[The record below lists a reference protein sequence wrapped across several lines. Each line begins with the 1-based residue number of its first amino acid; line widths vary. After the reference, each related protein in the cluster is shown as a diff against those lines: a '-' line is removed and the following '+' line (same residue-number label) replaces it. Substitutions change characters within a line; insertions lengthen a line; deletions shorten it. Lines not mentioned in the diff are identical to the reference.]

1 MPPVPPVSSC
11 ATCATP
17 CHGVTL
23 CHPVP
28 SCAILC
34 HLSPLSGV
42 VNASLSPPRWLSPL
56 SLGACHILSPPL
68 AAVPNVPG
76 DCSPPVPSRRGCPLP
91 RAVPQAVPRA
101 VPSVSP
107 GLSPPYPPGVPCP
120 GPSPLCPLG
129 IPCPRLSPG
138 CPLGV
143 PRAVPWVSPA
153 VPWCPRAVPS
163 VSPAVPGCPRA
174 VPPCPLLSPPCPR
187 AVPWCPRAVP
197 PCPLLSPGCPLL
209 SPGVPGPSLRVPCCP
224 RRLRFLVKQLDS
236 GEVNV
241 EELRRHLECAASLLE
256 ALCIDETRQALDTE
270 DELREMGS
278 DAAVPSEVRDWLA
291 ATFTQQAR
299 AKGRRA
305 EEKPKFRSIVHAV
318 QAGIFVERMFRRTY
332 TAVGPSYSSSVL
344 NCLKGLDQWSFDVF
358 SLHRAAEE
366 HSLRTVVFELF
377 TRHNLNSRFKIPGAF
392 LTSLLEA
399 LESGYGKFRN
409 PYHNQ
414 VHAADVTQTVHC
426 FLLRTGMLHCLSEI
440 EVLAIVFAAAI
451 HDFEHTGTTNSFHIQ
466 TKSDTAI
473 LYNDRSVLENHHI
486 SAVFRLMQD
495 EELNIFVN
503 LTKDEFAELR
513 ALVIEMVLATDMSC
527 HFQQVKS
534 MKTALQQLER
544 LDKSK
549 VLSLLL
555 HAADI
560 SHPTKQWAVH
570 SRWTK
575 ALMEE
580 FFRQGDKEAELGLP
594 FSPLCDRTSTLVAQS
609 QIGFIDFI
617 VEPTFSVL
625 TDVAEKLVTPL
636 AEDGSKLSP
645 LSPSS
650 QWRQPSLDE
659 HLELGDIKADLA
671 GFRSTWTKHIQEN
684 KQKWKERAASGITN
698 QASIDELSPCEEPA
712 AAAAHS
718 ENGDV
723 E

>member
-1 MPPVPPVSSC
+1 ME
-11 ATCATP
+11 
-17 CHGVTL
+17 
-23 CHPVP
+23 
-28 SCAILC
+28 
-34 HLSPLSGV
+34 
-42 VNASLSPPRWLSPL
+42 PPR
-56 SLGACHILSPPL
+56 SL
-68 AAVPNVPG
+68 
-76 DCSPPVPSRRGCPLP
+76 
-91 RAVPQAVPRA
+91 
-101 VPSVSP
+101 P
-107 GLSPPYPPGVPCP
+107 GLEPDREALDPAGGC
-120 GPSPLCPLG
+120 PSPLEIKSAPSKKIWVKL
-129 IPCPRLSPG
+129 
-138 CPLGV
+138 
-143 PRAVPWVSPA
+143 RA
-153 VPWCPRAVPS
+153 
-163 VSPAVPGCPRA
+163 
-174 VPPCPLLSPPCPR
+174 LLR
-187 AVPWCPRAVP
+187 YM
-197 PCPLLSPGCPLL
+197 
-209 SPGVPGPSLRVPCCP
+209 
-224 RRLRFLVKQLDS
+224 VKQLET
-236 GEVNV
+236 GEVNM
-241 EELRRHLECAASLLE
+241 EELKRNLEYAASLLE
-256 ALCIDETRQALDTE
+256 AVYIDETRQMLDTE

-332 TAVGPSYSSSVL
+332 TAVGPSYSTSVL
-344 NCLKGLDQWSFDVF
+344 NCLKSLDLWCFDVF
-358 SLHRAAEE
+358 ALNRVTDD
-366 HSLRTVVFELF
+366 HSLRTIVFELF
-377 TRHNLNSRFKIPGAF
+377 TRHNLNSRFKIPAVF
-392 LTSLLEA
+392 LTTLLDALEA
-399 LESGYGKFRN
+399 GYGKYRN

-426 FLLRTGMLHCLSEI
+426 FLLRTGMLHYLTEI
-440 EVLAIVFAAAI
+440 EVLAIIFAAAI
-451 HDFEHTGTTNSFHIQ
+451 HDYEHTGTTNSFHIQ
-466 TKSDTAI
+466 TKSDCAI

-486 SAVFRLMQD
+486 SAVFRMMQD
-495 EELNIFVN
+495 DEMNIFVN

-534 MKTALQQLER
+534 MKTSLQQLER
-544 LDKSK
+544 IDKSK

-560 SHPTKQWAVH
+560 SHPTKQWSVH

-625 TDVAEKLVTPL
+625 TDVAEKMVLPL
-636 AEDGSKLSP
+636 AEDGTKAKGNPAASQQA
-645 LSPSS
+645 SS

-671 GFRSTWTKHIQEN
+671 GFRSTWAKYIQEN

-698 QASIDELSPCEEPA
+698 QASIEELSPCEEQPPA
-712 AAAAHS
+712 APSRHRQ
-718 ENGDV
+718 NGDV

>member
-1 MPPVPPVSSC
+1 M
-11 ATCATP
+11 
-17 CHGVTL
+17 
-23 CHPVP
+23 
-28 SCAILC
+28 
-34 HLSPLSGV
+34 
-42 VNASLSPPRWLSPL
+42 
-56 SLGACHILSPPL
+56 
-68 AAVPNVPG
+68 
-76 DCSPPVPSRRGCPLP
+76 
-91 RAVPQAVPRA
+91 
-101 VPSVSP
+101 
-107 GLSPPYPPGVPCP
+107 
-120 GPSPLCPLG
+120 
-129 IPCPRLSPG
+129 
-138 CPLGV
+138 
-143 PRAVPWVSPA
+143 
-153 VPWCPRAVPS
+153 
-163 VSPAVPGCPRA
+163 
-174 VPPCPLLSPPCPR
+174 
-187 AVPWCPRAVP
+187 
-197 PCPLLSPGCPLL
+197 
-209 SPGVPGPSLRVPCCP
+209 
-224 RRLRFLVKQLDS
+224 VKQLET

-241 EELRRHLECAASLLE
+241 EELKRNLEYAASLLE
-256 ALCIDETRQALDTE
+256 AVYIDETRQMLDTE

-332 TAVGPSYSSSVL
+332 TAVAPSYSSSVL
-344 NCLKGLDQWSFDVF
+344 NCLKVPGVLNRVT
-358 SLHRAAEE
+358 EE
-366 HSLRTVVFELF
+366 HSLRTIVFELF
-377 TRHNLNSRFKIPGAF
+377 TRHNLNSRFKIPSVF
-392 LTSLLEA
+392 LTTLLDA
-399 LESGYGKFRN
+399 LETGYGKYRN

-426 FLLRTGMLHCLSEI
+426 FLLRTGMLHYLTEI
-440 EVLAIVFAAAI
+440 EVLAIIFAAAI
-451 HDFEHTGTTNSFHIQ
+451 HDYEHTGTTNSFHIQ
-466 TKSDTAI
+466 TKSECAI

-486 SAVFRLMQD
+486 SAVFRMMQD
-495 EELNIFVN
+495 DEMNIFVN

-534 MKTALQQLER
+534 MKTSLQQLER
-544 LDKSK
+544 IDKSK

-560 SHPTKQWAVH
+560 SHPTKQWSVH

-625 TDVAEKLVTPL
+625 TDVAEKMVLPL
-636 AEDGSKLSP
+636 AEDRTKAKGNP
-645 LSPSS
+645 AAGQQPSS
-650 QWRQPSLDE
+650 QWRQTSLDE

-671 GFRSTWTKHIQEN
+671 GFRSTWAKYIQEN

-698 QASIDELSPCEEPA
+698 QASIDELSPCEDQPPA
-712 AAAAHS
+712 APARHKQ
-718 ENGDV
+718 NGDV